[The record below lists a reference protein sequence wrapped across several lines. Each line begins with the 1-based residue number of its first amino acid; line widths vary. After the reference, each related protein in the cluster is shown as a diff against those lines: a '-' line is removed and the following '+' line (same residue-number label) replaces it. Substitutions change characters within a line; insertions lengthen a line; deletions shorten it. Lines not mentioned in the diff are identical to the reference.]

1 MEDHQRDEM
10 TVSSG
15 IGAMG
20 RLLRVFATLLGIVAI
35 VVGLVYAVKIFDLV
49 YTNLRTPGDFRGVI
63 EQWASAVGGE
73 ELDVAFEGG
82 RVPLASIVAVLIVG
96 GGVVV
101 LAWVAMGIM
110 LTGAKIVS
118 WTASERDAVKKILT
132 HAFGPTRKPPSGMT

>member
-1 MEDHQRDEM
+1 MQDHQRDEM

-15 IGAMG
+15 IGVMG

-49 YTNLRTPGDFRGVI
+49 YSNLSAPADFQGVLT
-63 EQWASAVGGE
+63 QWASAVGGE
-73 ELDVAFEGG
+73 ELDFVHEGG
-82 RVPLASIVAVLIVG
+82 RVPLANIVAILVVG
-96 GGVVV
+96 GGTLV

-118 WTASERDAVKKILT
+118 WTAGDRDAVKKILT
-132 HAFGPTRKPPSGMT
+132 HAFGPGRKPPSHTT